1 MGEIT
6 STRFDMM
13 AHHPLDTDTVKLACL
28 SADLSATLSSLQ
40 EKCGHDTTSNDIS
53 NIATELALLS
63 QSLWRLH
70 EAMEID
76 PDQYTESFNQD
87 LAEITKELRMV
98 FEEITDCC
106 EALQHA
112 DDEGAGVVA
121 WMFKKGRVNK
131 LQKHLEALKSTIV
144 VMRVVLWHGKDYGT
158 YK

>member
-1 MGEIT
+1 
-6 STRFDMM
+6 M
-13 AHHPLDTDTVKLACL
+13 ADHPLDSDTVKLACL
-28 SADLSATLSSLQ
+28 AADLSATLSSLQ

-70 EAMEID
+70 EAIAADAE
-76 PDQYTESFNQD
+76 QYTESFNQD

-98 FEEITDCC
+98 FEEIADCC

-112 DDEGAGVVA
+112 DGERAGAVA
-121 WMFKKGRVNK
+121 WMFKKGRVHK

-144 VMRVVLWHGKDYGT
+144 VMRIVIWHGKDYGT
-158 YK
+158 HK